1 MPACPS
7 ICLADC
13 VTLHHA
19 GRAGTVEDC
28 AVGRKNVQSEI
39 NCSRPDY
46 IQVGCFHGCPQ
57 SRTSVMSPAM
67 SFPKMDEVNLPVLLA
82 FHHPGVYFFFFP
94 LVVYHFNQKSLR
106 FSGPT
111 DISMQ
116 VPQLPSTYVQ
126 QYLTILHF
134 QTKNFEYVAGI

>member
-67 SFPKMDEVNLPVLLA
+67 SLPKMDEVNLPVLLA
-82 FHHPGVYFFFFP
+82 FHHPGVYFFFFFFGG
-94 LVVYHFNQKSLR
+94 LSF
-106 FSGPT
+106 
-111 DISMQ
+111 
-116 VPQLPSTYVQ
+116 
-126 QYLTILHF
+126 
-134 QTKNFEYVAGI
+134 